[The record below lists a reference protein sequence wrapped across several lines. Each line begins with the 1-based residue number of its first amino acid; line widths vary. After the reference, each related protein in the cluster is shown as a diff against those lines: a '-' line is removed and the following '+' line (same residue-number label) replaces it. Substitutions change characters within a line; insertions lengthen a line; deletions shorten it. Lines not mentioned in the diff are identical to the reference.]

1 MLRALL
7 IPVDLSAVSDRVIG
21 RAARLPLAGDARL
34 TLLHVVSRGLPVRD
48 RRRAEQDARQALQA
62 EAEHLKRSLPK
73 GAAVRCVVKVGAP
86 AAAIVDVA
94 KSVKAELIVMGRGG
108 GRVLRDDFIGSTAER
123 VIRRGQVPVLV
134 VRLPP
139 RAAYR
144 KPAIALDLDAAA
156 PSAVALL
163 LRVVPTPSPSVAVI
177 HALDPP
183 YHGLIYPSLA
193 AEDAHEYRSHYQHKA
208 RSAVAKLLSSALA
221 HTDAAL
227 DDAPRWRTHVQFGSP
242 RSVIQKA
249 AKKSNADLL
258 VLGTRA
264 HSGITYAFLG
274 TVAGDVLRAVT
285 CDVLMVPPLR
295 VPKFA
300 R

>member
-7 IPVDLSAVSDRVIG
+7 IAVDLSAVSDRVIG
-21 RAARLPLAGDARL
+21 RAALLPLAEDARL
-34 TLLHVVSRGLPVRD
+34 TLLHVVSRSLPVRD
-48 RRRAEQDARQALQA
+48 RRRAEQDARQALEA
-62 EAEHLKRSLPK
+62 DAEHLKRSLPRD
-73 GAAVRCVVKVGAP
+73 AAIRCVVKVGAP
-86 AAAIVDVA
+86 ATAIVDVA

-193 AEDAHEYRSHYQHKA
+193 ADDAHEYRSHYQHKA

-227 DDAPRWRTHVQFGSP
+227 DAPRWRTHVQFGSP
-242 RSVIQKA
+242 RSVVQKA

-295 VPKFA
+295 VPKAA